1 MSFTARIRLDADRE
15 LARIAANKGI
25 AKQVLLSN
33 LIMRCEGLDF
43 ELDEDRVGTSFMLD
57 EATKEKLK
65 ALSKATGVPQTRII
79 DYLVEKAEE

>member
-1 MSFTARIRLDADRE
+1 
-15 LARIAANKGI
+15 
-25 AKQVLLSN
+25 
-33 LIMRCEGLDF
+33 MRCEGLDF

-79 DYLVEKAEE
+79 DYLVEKVSNEHHERIPCTPSDQKTD